1 MERWRRAFAENDKDF
16 KELFGV
22 KKEIFLHMHD
32 ILTAAALERRKKGGR
47 RPALSPGDQLFMTL
61 QYWREYRTMKHLAFD
76 FGISKSTVSDTIT
89 LVENVFIQS
98 GVFRLPGKKALLS
111 KENEGRTF
119 VVDVTESPIMRPKKA
134 ERVVL
139 RKEKAA
145 YDKDANHC

>member
-1 MERWRRAFAENDKDF
+1 MERWKRAFAEKDKDF

-47 RPALSPGDQLFMTL
+47 RPALSPGDQLFLTP

-76 FGISKSTVSDTIT
+76 FGIGKSTVSETIT
-89 LVENVFIQS
+89 RVENVLIKS
-98 GVFRLPGKKALLS
+98 GGFRLPGKKALLS

-119 VVDVTESPIMRPKKA
+119 VVDVTESPIARPQKSRKSGTQ
-134 ERVVL
+134 ERKSGT
-139 RKEKAA
+139 R
-145 YDKDANHC
+145 